1 MSKSCCGE
9 RSEIEVIARGV
20 CIVGGKLLVC
30 HTKGA
35 SNTYLPGGHVEFG
48 EKAQKSL
55 RREMKEEMGASFAV
69 GQFLGA
75 IEHSYR
81 KKGRLQHEIN
91 LVFKMTCKTL
101 KLSGALKSCE
111 DYIEFLW
118 LPLTGL
124 PKSSLEPSSLGKLIP
139 EWASEAG
146 SVSGWSSTM

>member
-1 MSKSCCGE
+1 
-9 RSEIEVIARGV
+9 V
-20 CIVGGKLLVC
+20 CIVGGNLLVC

-35 SNTYLPGGHVEFG
+35 SNTYLPGGHVEFS
-48 EKAQKSL
+48 EKARESL

-81 KKGRLQHEIN
+81 KKGQLQHEIN
-91 LVFKMTCKTL
+91 LVFEMTCKTL
-101 KLSGALKSCE
+101 KSSGVLKSCE

-118 LPLTGL
+118 LPLNEL
-124 PKSSLEPSSLGKLIP
+124 SKSSLEPSSLGKLIP
-139 EWASEAG
+139 KWVSGAG